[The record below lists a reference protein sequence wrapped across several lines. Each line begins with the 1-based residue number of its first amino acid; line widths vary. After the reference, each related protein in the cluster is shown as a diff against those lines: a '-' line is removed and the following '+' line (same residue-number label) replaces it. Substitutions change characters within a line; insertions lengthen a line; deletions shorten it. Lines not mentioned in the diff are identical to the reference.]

1 MLTATSKLDAI
12 NIILTSIGASPV
24 NSIDTE
30 IDVDVANA
38 TRMMERVSRDI
49 QRKGW
54 DFNTYALTLSPD
66 HFTKR
71 ITWMPTIL
79 TFKAMDGGSYA
90 KRGDYLYDITNQT
103 FTFTQDIQINAVMAQ
118 NFDDLPDTFK
128 NYIAAKTALDFQSH
142 YMGDSGVAQDLA
154 LTVQEAY
161 QDIVSYDMNMG
172 DYNILRMTG
181 ITSVLERS

>member
-1 MLTATSKLDAI
+1 MLTATDTLDAI
-12 NIILTSIGASPV
+12 NIILSSIGAAPV

-38 TRMMERVSRDI
+38 MRMMERVSRDI

-66 HFTKR
+66 RFTQR
-71 ITWMPTIL
+71 IAWIPTIISYRS
-79 TFKAMDGGSYA
+79 TDGGTYV
-90 KRGDYLYDITNQT
+90 KRSDNFYDMQNQT
-103 FTFTQDIQINAVMAQ
+103 FTFTRDIHLTAVMAQ
-118 NFDDLPDTFK
+118 DFDDLPDTFK

-142 YMGDSGVAQDLA
+142 YMGDREVAQDLTLA
-154 LTVQEAY
+154 VEEAY
-161 QDIVSYDMNMG
+161 QDIVTYDMNMG

-181 ITSVLERS
+181 VTPVLERT